1 VVADA
6 TLARRYGLL
15 VEPVPVLFAG
25 LLEAHGTTGPAETPA
40 KSIWMFKNNLR
51 KAALLGVPLNSPAYH
66 PFNPLLALR
75 ATTAAR
81 DADECDAFITRLFEA
96 VWVRKEH
103 VRRAGGRRA
112 RRKRGRPRMARRW
125 CAASEPEAKSALR
138 AQTDDAL
145 ARGVF
150 GVPTMEMNGEI
161 FWGYDDLPYLELFL
175 AGEDPL
181 ARSSWGRSDSERPAP
196 LRDAASSSAPAS
208 SAPDPTAS
216 PHEASRSRKQ
226 VPAGIELA
234 FDAETRTLSAK
245 ASDSR

>member
-1 VVADA
+1 MASLRFYFDYISTNA
-6 TLARRYGLL
+6 YLAWLQMPTLARRYGLL

-81 DADECDAFITRLFEA
+81 DADECDAFVTRLFEA
-96 VWVRKEH
+96 VWVRGEH
-103 VRRAGGRRA
+103 VSEPVVVEQAA
-112 RRKRGRPRMARRW
+112 RDVGLDGAAIVAA
-125 CAASEPEAKSALR
+125 AASADVKAALR
-138 AQTDDAL
+138 QQTDDAI

-150 GVPTMEMNGEI
+150 GVPSMEANGEI

-175 AGEDPL
+175 AGDDPL
-181 ARSSWGRSDSERPAP
+181 AITAWGRADVQAPRPSAMRRQHRERVEK
-196 LRDAASSSAPAS
+196 
-208 SAPDPTAS
+208 
-216 PHEASRSRKQ
+216 H
-226 VPAGIELA
+226 
-234 FDAETRTLSAK
+234 
-245 ASDSR
+245 